1 MRTRPPGR
9 RGAWGRSPLF
19 REGAGLGKKRPAPQ
33 PPRRE
38 PLTIDR
44 GDGRTRACSVGDME
58 RRRRRA
64 ADALLW
70 AALAAPVVTVDR
82 IGLNE
87 PRTTA
92 EQLAGIATLAAAVAA
107 QRKRP
112 LTAFAATA
120 ALSLASEPALLT
132 LSYGPALA
140 AFALLLG
147 LHAQQ
152 TRPALMAFGVVG
164 VIGTLQIAVRGVDP
178 SAQWLVLIGT
188 LHFGVVFPWLGGR
201 YWRQSREQLEREQR
215 IAEDRAR
222 LRERARIAQDMHDS
236 LGHELSL
243 IALRAGALQLAPD
256 LAEHHRTA
264 AADLREAA
272 SDATERLHRVI
283 GLLREEDEPALLT
296 PAGETVEELV
306 ARAAESGLR
315 VRWEATGTA
324 GPYSLVERIVHRVV
338 RESLTNAARHAPGAA
353 VTVAVRREAD
363 GTEVSVV
370 NEAASAEAGS
380 SSSGGTGLLGLRTAV
395 EGAGGR
401 FEAGPYGEGF
411 RVGAYVPAAS
421 VARVASGEG
430 AAEHL
435 PLSPPDT
442 SSTHARRRVVLS
454 FTGAVAVGA
463 VILGGAFAWYAYT
476 KTHSVLKPGDYAEL
490 HLGTPLDEAERVL
503 PDRTVSDPP
512 VERAPAAPKGA
523 DCRYY
528 RASGELFVPVEHFR
542 LCFDDRGRLVAK
554 DVVPRGGT
562 AGQMREEE
570 EEWVR

>member
-1 MRTRPPGR
+1 MGSWRVGFVV
-9 RGAWGRSPLF
+9 GCPL
-19 REGAGLGKKRPAPQ
+19 
-33 PPRRE
+33 RRE

-44 GDGRTRACSVGDME
+44 GGSPAPACSVGAME

-64 ADALLW
+64 TEALLW
-70 AALAAPVVTVDR
+70 AALALPVATVDR

-107 QRKRP
+107 QRRHP

-120 ALSLASEPALLT
+120 ALSLASDPALLT
-132 LSYGPALA
+132 LAYGPALA
-140 AFALLLG
+140 TFALLLG

-152 TRPALMAFGVVG
+152 TRPALTAFGAIG

-178 SAQWLVLIGT
+178 SAQWLVLIAT

-215 IAEDRAR
+215 TAEDRAR

-256 LAEHHRTA
+256 LTEHHREA

-272 SDATERLHRVI
+272 SDATERLHRII
-283 GLLREEDEPALLT
+283 GLLREEYDGPVSLT
-296 PAGETVEELV
+296 PVGETVEELV
-306 ARAAESGLR
+306 ARTAESGLR
-315 VRWEATGTA
+315 VRWEATGSADT
-324 GPYSLVERIVHRVV
+324 YSLLVERIVHRVV

-353 VTVAVRREAD
+353 VTVAMRREAD

-370 NEAASAEAGS
+370 NKAAATEAGS
-380 SSSGGTGLLGLRTAV
+380 SSGGSGLLGLRTMV
-395 EGAGGR
+395 EGVGGR

-411 RVGAYVPAAS
+411 RVRAYVPAAS
-421 VARVASGEG
+421 VALVASGEE
-430 AAEHL
+430 AAEHR
-435 PLSPPDT
+435 PPSPPGAP
-442 SSTHARRRVVLS
+442 SLHARRRVVLS
-454 FTGAVAVGA
+454 LAGAVAVGA
-463 VILGGAFAWYAYT
+463 VILGGALAWYAYT

-490 HLGTPLDEAERVL
+490 RLGTPLNEAGRLL

-528 RASGELFVPVEHFR
+528 RASGQLFVSVEHFR
-542 LCFDDRGRLVAK
+542 LCFDDRERLVAK
-554 DVVPRGGT
+554 DVVPRGDT
-562 AGQMREEE
+562 AGQGPDEEE
-570 EEWVR
+570 DG

>member
-1 MRTRPPGR
+1 
-9 RGAWGRSPLF
+9 
-19 REGAGLGKKRPAPQ
+19 
-33 PPRRE
+33 
-38 PLTIDR
+38 
-44 GDGRTRACSVGDME
+44 ME

-70 AALAAPVVTVDR
+70 AALAVPVVTVDR

-87 PRTTA
+87 PRTPA
-92 EQLAGIATLAAAVAA
+92 EQLAGIATLAAAAA
-107 QRKRP
+107 IRRRSP

-140 AFALLLG
+140 VFALLLG
-147 LHAQQ
+147 RHAQQ
-152 TRPALMAFGVVG
+152 TRPALTAFGAVG
-164 VIGTLQIAVRGVDP
+164 VLGTFQIAVRGVDP
-178 SAQWLVLIGT
+178 SAQYLVLIGT
-188 LHFGVVFPWLGGR
+188 LLFGVVFPWLGGR
-201 YWRQSREQLEREQR
+201 YWRQNREQLEREQR

-243 IALRAGALQLAPD
+243 IALRAGVLQLAPD

-272 SDATERLHRVI
+272 SDATERLHRII
-283 GLLREEDEPALLT
+283 GLLREEDDEPAPLT
-296 PAGETVEELV
+296 PAGESVEELV

-315 VRWEATGTA
+315 VRWEETGPA
-324 GPYSLVERIVHRVV
+324 GAYSLVERIVHRVV
-338 RESLTNAARHAPGAA
+338 REALTNAARHAPGAA
-353 VTVAVRREAD
+353 VTVAVRREAG

-370 NEAASAEAGS
+370 NGAASTEEG
-380 SSSGGTGLLGLRTAV
+380 SSSGGTGLLGLRTVV
-395 EGAGGR
+395 EGVGGR
-401 FEAGPYGEGF
+401 FEAGAYGEGF
-411 RVGAYVPAAS
+411 RVKAYVPAGPVVPGKEA
-421 VARVASGEG
+421 VAYL
-430 AAEHL
+430 L
-435 PLSPPDT
+435 PSPPA
-442 SSTHARRRVVLS
+442 HARRRVVLS
-454 FTGAVAVGA
+454 FAGAVAAGA
-463 VILGGAFAWYAYT
+463 VFLGGAFAWYAYT

-490 HLGTPLDEAERVL
+490 RLGTPLDDAERVL

-512 VERAPAAPKGA
+512 VERAPAAPKGT

-554 DVVPRGGT
+554 DVVPRGDT
-562 AGQMREEE
+562 AGQVPEEGK

>member
-1 MRTRPPGR
+1 
-9 RGAWGRSPLF
+9 
-19 REGAGLGKKRPAPQ
+19 
-33 PPRRE
+33 
-38 PLTIDR
+38 
-44 GDGRTRACSVGDME
+44 ME

-64 ADALLW
+64 TDALLW
-70 AALAAPVVTVDR
+70 AALALPVATADR

-87 PRTTA
+87 PRTPA
-92 EQLAGIATLAAAVAA
+92 EQLTGTATLAAAVAIR
-107 QRKRP
+107 RKSP

-140 AFALLLG
+140 TFALLLG

-152 TRPALMAFGVVG
+152 TRPALTAFGAIA
-164 VIGTLQIAVRGVDP
+164 VIGTLQIAVRGADP
-178 SAQWLVLIGT
+178 SAQWLVLIAT

-201 YWRQSREQLEREQR
+201 YWRQSRQNVEREQR

-256 LAEHHRTA
+256 LAEHHRKA

-272 SDATERLHRVI
+272 SDATERLHRII
-283 GLLREEDEPALLT
+283 GLLREDDDGPTPLT
-296 PAGETVEELV
+296 PANETVEELV
-306 ARAAESGLR
+306 ARTAESGLR

-324 GPYSLVERIVHRVV
+324 DPYSPLVERIVHRVV
-338 RESLTNAARHAPGAA
+338 REALTNAARHAPGAA

-370 NEAASAEAGS
+370 NEAAATEAGS
-380 SSSGGTGLLGLRTAV
+380 SSGGSGLLGLRTLV
-395 EGAGGR
+395 EGVGGR

-411 RVGAYVPAAS
+411 RVVAYVPAAS
-421 VARVASGEG
+421 VALVASGEE

-435 PLSPPDT
+435 PPRPLGTPSPR
-442 SSTHARRRVVLS
+442 ARRRVVVSLV
-454 FTGAVAVGA
+454 GAVAVGA

-476 KTHSVLKPGDYAEL
+476 KTHSALKPADYAAL
-490 HLGTPLDEAERVL
+490 RLGTPLDEAERVL

-512 VERAPAAPKGA
+512 VERAPAAPKGT

-528 RASGELFVPVEHFR
+528 RASSELFVSVEHFR
-542 LCFDDRGRLVAK
+542 LCFDDRERLVAK
-554 DVVPRGGT
+554 DVVPRGDT
-562 AGQMREEE
+562 AGQTRKEGKE
-570 EEWVR
+570 R